1 MNQYLSIY
9 TKEVVQAFELTK
21 DHIETIITAGR
32 SCEAV
37 AGDYMIARGSNN
49 KEISRKV
56 FEIYFIKIK

>member
-21 DHIETIITAGR
+21 DHIETIVTSGR

-37 AGDYMIARGSNN
+37 EGDYMIARGSNN
-49 KEISRKV
+49 N
-56 FEIYFIKIK
+56 